1 MSNQGGLF
9 KSKLLKQ
16 ANSKLTKSNSTNF
29 LYPLHSLLVRRLNKK
44 EKSSNFITNEINEYL
59 NIPDKF
65 FSPNSRVTIG
75 KKIKLKDMRFIGI
88 EPLAPKKMTPSSKR
102 VSLFRKSQTYNNLNN
117 INIGEVNLRSSI
129 SNHLLFKDKQN
140 QLNNEKYDVIDN
152 EQLKKIFNK
161 YKTFQN
167 SRNNENVLFNI
178 DEKKNNIRNL
188 NIYNN
193 NYIIENNK
201 KSRNK
206 EIPIDIKESLTF
218 QNNKLKIKE
227 NVDNKMKNLS
237 KYLSKLLHKNE
248 NKLLI
253 NQVDEYCIKKE
264 LLKEIEYNKPMDE
277 KYGIYKWNISLRRPK
292 HFEGMRNTYI
302 NLTRDQN
309 PFWGIVVEKYPK
321 IKEIKM
327 RPGTLDKNKN
337 FFEKF
342 KKSHSPLINYKDY
355 KNLENLDTLSVK
367 GENLF
372 NIEYNREINNNRSK
386 KKLYKAFVDKGG
398 KVILKTEINNI
409 FGEKTFYENYN
420 SNNLLSSNNINFKS
434 NNSGYNTFT
443 NKLPFN
449 IKNINNSNSS
459 LNVKFFPNSSSII
472 NEKTLEKNK
481 FPKNRSSAEI

>member
-1 MSNQGGLF
+1 
-9 KSKLLKQ
+9 
-16 ANSKLTKSNSTNF
+16 
-29 LYPLHSLLVRRLNKK
+29 
-44 EKSSNFITNEINEYL
+44 
-59 NIPDKF
+59 
-65 FSPNSRVTIG
+65 
-75 KKIKLKDMRFIGI
+75 
-88 EPLAPKKMTPSSKR
+88 
-102 VSLFRKSQTYNNLNN
+102 
-117 INIGEVNLRSSI
+117 
-129 SNHLLFKDKQN
+129 
-140 QLNNEKYDVIDN
+140 
-152 EQLKKIFNK
+152 
-161 YKTFQN
+161 
-167 SRNNENVLFNI
+167 
-178 DEKKNNIRNL
+178 
-188 NIYNN
+188 
-193 NYIIENNK
+193 
-201 KSRNK
+201 
-206 EIPIDIKESLTF
+206 
-218 QNNKLKIKE
+218 
-227 NVDNKMKNLS
+227 
-237 KYLSKLLHKNE
+237 
-248 NKLLI
+248 
-253 NQVDEYCIKKE
+253 
-264 LLKEIEYNKPMDE
+264 MDE

-292 HFEGMRNTYI
+292 YFEGMRNTYI

-472 NEKTLEKNK
+472 NEKILEKNK